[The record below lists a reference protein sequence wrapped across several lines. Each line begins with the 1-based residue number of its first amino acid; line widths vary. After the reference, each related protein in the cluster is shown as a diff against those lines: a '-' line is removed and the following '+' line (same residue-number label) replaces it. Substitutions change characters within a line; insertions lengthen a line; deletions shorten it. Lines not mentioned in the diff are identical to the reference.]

1 MFCALTVDSGSDPLY
16 GLPSREPRTQVKP
29 SEDDKRIVKVRRTK
43 DNPVAIEIEN
53 KFVSGVR
60 TIKNITSRAF
70 KSDRARKTS
79 CQEKIKK
86 EVKSVQVS
94 AINKIVEVLGLI

>member
-1 MFCALTVDSGSDPLY
+1 MLLTVDSGSDPLY

-60 TIKNITSRAF
+60 TIKTSPHELSRAIEQGKRVAKR
-70 KSDRARKTS
+70 KSRRR
-79 CQEKIKK
+79 
-86 EVKSVQVS
+86 
-94 AINKIVEVLGLI
+94 

>member
-1 MFCALTVDSGSDPLY
+1 MLLTVDSGSDPLY

-70 KSDRARKTS
+70 KSDRAKKTS
-79 CQEKIKK
+79 RQEEIEE
-86 EVKSVQVS
+86 EVKPIKRL
-94 AINKIVEVLGLI
+94 ALITK

>member
-1 MFCALTVDSGSDPLY
+1 MLLTVDSGSDPLY

-60 TIKNITSRAF
+60 TIKTSPHELSRTIEQGKRVAKR
-70 KSDRARKTS
+70 KSRRR
-79 CQEKIKK
+79 
-86 EVKSVQVS
+86 
-94 AINKIVEVLGLI
+94 